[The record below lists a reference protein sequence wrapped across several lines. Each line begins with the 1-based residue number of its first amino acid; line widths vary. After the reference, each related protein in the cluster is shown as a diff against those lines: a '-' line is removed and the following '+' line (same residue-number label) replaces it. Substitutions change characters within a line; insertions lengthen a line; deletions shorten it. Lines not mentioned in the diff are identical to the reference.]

1 MRIPAIPRPHLTAAR
16 VAKGETCRSFGT
28 KIGKN
33 EMHVRGVEYGRCSP
47 TVEVAARWADALGM
61 DPAVAFPEYFS
72 QPAAAS
78 AK

>member
-1 MRIPAIPRPHLTAAR
+1 MKIPAIPRPHLTDAR
-16 VAKGETCRSFGT
+16 VAKGETCRSFGAL
-28 KIGKN
+28 IGKN